1 MWQHGFLGYDA
12 SFMLDFVVTSLVA
25 LVPVQL
31 VSLWV
36 VKVRKN
42 YVWHRNLQLTLG
54 AILLVAVT
62 AFEVDVQ
69 WVHGGWENIVNKDA
83 DSPRLSS
90 QQMDAARQVLYI
102 HLIFA
107 VTTPFLWAATIF
119 LALKKYPRPPQPGPH
134 SAVHKKL
141 GWLAV
146 IDLVLTSATGIWFY
160 VNTFVLL
167 PQQANA
173 DVVVSVPLALNAD
186 QVNIVEEMSDDFALF
201 SDASPTHHAS
211 LSLSPLLSSTLGQ
224 QRPFEIYDRRGIPD
238 WEVDPDFPEDVFTFV
253 RIQYN
258 AWGGGRGK
266 WRTDYP
272 DSDLNIS
279 FRLQQLTS
287 LRVNPDPI
295 ILELTDPRLFDY
307 PFIYI
312 IEPGGDWGYPGTGM
326 NLMPAEVAALR
337 RYLDQGGFLM
347 VDDFWGV
354 EEYAEFIREMRKVFP
369 DREPIELPLDHP
381 IFHCVYDLAEKPQIP
396 SINQALQGRSSGIT
410 WERPD
415 AREPHYQGIFDDNGR
430 MVVIICHNT
439 DLGDGWEREGE
450 NEWYFHE
457 FSEKYAYPLG
467 INIIFYAMTH

>member
-1 MWQHGFLGYDA
+1 
-12 SFMLDFVVTSLVA
+12 MLDFVVTSLVA

-31 VSLWV
+31 VSLWL
-36 VKVRKN
+36 VKFRKN
-42 YVWHRNLQLTLG
+42 YLWHRNLQLTLG
-54 AILLVAVT
+54 AVLLAAVG
-62 AFEVDVQ
+62 AFEVDMHVI
-69 WVHGGWENIVNKDA
+69 HGGWENIVNKQTDA
-83 DSPRLSS
+83 PRLDSE
-90 QQMDAARQVLYI
+90 QLADARQVLYI

-107 VTTPFLWAATIF
+107 VTTPFVWAVTII
-119 LALKKYPRPPQPGPH
+119 LALKKFPKPPLPGPH
-134 SAVHKKL
+134 SALHKKL

-146 IDLVLTSATGIWFY
+146 VDLVLTSITGIWFY
-160 VNTFVLL
+160 VHTFVMTPLPVDGAAATAVRSIPVADRATPGENTSEPHDFLPLL
-167 PQQANA
+167 S
-173 DVVVSVPLALNAD
+173 VSSESHFGSIAP
-186 QVNIVEEMSDDFALF
+186 
-201 SDASPTHHAS
+201 
-211 LSLSPLLSSTLGQ
+211 SPLLSQTLAQ
-224 QRPFEIYDRRGIPD
+224 PRPFEVYDRRGVPD
-238 WEVDPDFPEDVFTFV
+238 WEIDPDFPEDVFTFV

-258 AWGGGRGK
+258 AYSGGRGK

-295 ILELTDPRLFDY
+295 VLELTDPRLFDY

-312 IEPGGDWGYPGTGM
+312 IEPGGDWGYPGTGL
-326 NLMPAEVAALR
+326 NFTPAEVGALR

-347 VDDFWGV
+347 VDDFWGDAEYV
-354 EEYAEFIREMRKVFP
+354 EFLREMRKVFP
-369 DREPIELPLDHP
+369 DRDPVELPIGHP
-381 IFHCVYDLAEKPQIP
+381 IFHCVYDLADKPQIP
-396 SINQALQGRSSGIT
+396 SINQALQGRSTGIT

-415 AREPHYQGIFDDNGR
+415 AREVHYQGIFDDNGR
-430 MVVIICHNT
+430 MMVIICHNT